1 MQKSHKFKCIV
12 VHGIKHLY
20 CCMKSIMIL
29 TFKTTMTILLND
41 IQDYYDYIIK
51 KHDSLTNI
59 LWTRIYITKI
69 KKRITFKI

>member
-1 MQKSHKFKCIV
+1 
-12 VHGIKHLY
+12 
-20 CCMKSIMIL
+20 MKSIMIL